1 MILLVSNKGFDPCLI
16 LRHIIKLSVTAL
28 RLNGSGA
35 TAFLDGSICAVSLV
49 VLISCWNLKSGKDVR
64 LVDILPPKTI
74 NYMKE
79 KSSM

>member
-49 VLISCWNLKSGKDVR
+49 VFISC
-64 LVDILPPKTI
+64 
-74 NYMKE
+74 
-79 KSSM
+79 